1 MGRTAATVDPPGQH
15 PPLDVAFYMPL
26 VADLFLVGVSRRA
39 GGAERQV
46 LMLAE
51 RLAQR
56 GWRVGI
62 ITNPAPDG
70 LPPETAGGAR
80 LLSHRR
86 PRGAGRLAG
95 KLLRGVE
102 LARMLCSVDAGVL
115 VQRSAGTA
123 TGYVAAAAWLRRRR
137 FVYSSA
143 NVVDFSYGR
152 LRPGVRAL
160 VTFRLGVRLAET
172 IVVQTPEQVALC
184 RERFGREPVLI
195 KSLAESQPA
204 REGEPEAFLWIGRLA
219 HYKRPG
225 VFLELAE
232 SLPEARFWMVA
243 VVGEPAEREVLDDLR
258 AASKTLAN
266 LEVFDAL
273 PREELGA
280 MIARSV
286 AVVNTAAYE
295 GMPNIFL
302 EGWARGVPAL
312 SLGHDPDGVIE
323 RERLG
328 GFAQGSRER
337 FVELARGMWAQ
348 RNDQAEVAARC
359 RDYLDREHSIDS
371 IVDRWEHVL
380 GLNRDARLT

>member
-1 MGRTAATVDPPGQH
+1 MPHLGPGIREGRG
-15 PPLDVAFYMPL
+15 
-26 VADLFLVGVSRRA
+26 VGA
-39 GGAERQV
+39 GGAETQIW
-46 LMLAE
+46 MLA
-51 RLAQR
+51 RALQGR
-56 GWRVGI
+56 GRNVAL
-62 ITNPAPDG
+62 ITVEAADSLPAR
-70 LPPETAGGAR
+70 E
-80 LLSHRR
+80 
-86 PRGAGRLAG
+86 
-95 KLLRGVE
+95 RGVRIVAHGGGE
-102 LARMLCSVDAGVL
+102 NVPGRWRSIVRGCGLVRGLWTTDAPVF
-115 VQRSAGTA
+115 VQRSAGVA
-123 TGYVAAAAWLRRRR
+123 TGLAGVAAWLRRRR

-152 LRPGVRAL
+152 LRPGLRAL
-160 VTFRLGVRLAET
+160 ATFRLGVRLAET
-172 IVVQTPEQVALC
+172 IVVQTPEQVVLC

-204 REGEPEAFLWIGRLA
+204 RQGQPEAFLWIGRLA
-219 HYKRPG
+219 HYKRPE

-328 GFAQGSRER
+328 GFAQGSPER
-337 FVELARGMWAQ
+337 FVELGREMWAQ
-348 RNDQAEVAARC
+348 RHHQGKVAARC
-359 RDYLDREHSIDS
+359 RDYLAREHSIDAV
-371 IVDRWEHVL
+371 VDRWEQVL
-380 GLNRDARLT
+380 GLNRDGR